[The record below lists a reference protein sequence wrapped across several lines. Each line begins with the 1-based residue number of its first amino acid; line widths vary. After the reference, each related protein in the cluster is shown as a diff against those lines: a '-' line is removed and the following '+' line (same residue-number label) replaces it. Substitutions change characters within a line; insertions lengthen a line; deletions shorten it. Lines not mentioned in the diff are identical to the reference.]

1 MSCHF
6 CKPFQFCEL
15 SIGSD
20 FIRRS
25 ISSFLIPST
34 TRFRSLS
41 SFRSASTEWFVQFM
55 LTAETFCGE
64 ELLVEL
70 SSSEEESPSSS
81 SLWSEDALDE
91 SSSDE
96 EVRLPSDEE
105 VRLPS
110 DEEVLLSS
118 DEEVL
123 LSSDEDDLKE
133 VSSLAEEEEE
143 KQLLSSLWSLWA
155 EEDEVTCALP
165 CAVSARSF

>member
-55 LTAETFCGE
+55 LTAEIFCGE

-70 SSSEEESPSSS
+70 SSSEEESLSSS

-91 SSSDE
+91 SS
-96 EVRLPSDEE
+96 SDEE